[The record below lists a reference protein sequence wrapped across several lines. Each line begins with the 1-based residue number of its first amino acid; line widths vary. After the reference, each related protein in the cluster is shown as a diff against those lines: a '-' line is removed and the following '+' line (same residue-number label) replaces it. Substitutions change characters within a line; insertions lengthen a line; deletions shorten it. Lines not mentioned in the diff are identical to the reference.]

1 MPYRLTAL
9 TQEKLANRLKF
20 YEDLGIELFYR
31 TRATGSEARG
41 GSPVGLDIP
50 AYADAGR
57 AAVPVSRTSGFR
69 EAESPAGNLA
79 TQFSETPVR
88 TDSPYEEPLPNNP
101 AKPIIS
107 TAPRVHSSPQAPQ
120 KSEILPRAP
129 GISLFDSLD
138 RIPNDSLL
146 KVREDLGECTRC
158 KLHRTRKS
166 IVFADGNPK
175 AELVFVGEGP
185 GHDEDVQGLPF
196 VGRAGKLL
204 NQMIEAMGL
213 HRKDVYICNVVKC
226 RPPENRLPERDEIE
240 QCSPFLLR
248 QLDVI
253 SPKVIVCLG
262 ACAAQTLLQTNRGIS
277 HFRGQWLE
285 FRGHK
290 LMATYHPAY
299 LLRNPAAKSEVWK
312 DLQKVMTV
320 LGLEVKRGKA
330 TEAGKPS

>member
-1 MPYRLTAL
+1 MPEHLPAAIH
-9 TQEKLANRLKF
+9 EKLAQRLTY
-20 YEDLGIELFYR
+20 YEDLGIKLFYR
-31 TRATGSEARG
+31 TREVAFPSSSTDTPVCANVNMPSSTHGAEIANASLPT
-41 GSPVGLDIP
+41 SPV
-50 AYADAGR
+50 
-57 AAVPVSRTSGFR
+57 
-69 EAESPAGNLA
+69 
-79 TQFSETPVR
+79 
-88 TDSPYEEPLPNNP
+88 EEPLPKTSP
-101 AKPIIS
+101 KPVIS
-107 TAPRVHSSPQAPQ
+107 TAPRVLSSPWAA
-120 KSEILPRAP
+120 KIEILPKAP
-129 GISLFDSLD
+129 EVSLFDAVNKV
-138 RIPNDSLL
+138 PNDTLL
-146 KVREDLGECTRC
+146 KVREDLGDCQRC
-158 KLHRTRKS
+158 KLHSTRKT

-213 HRKDVYICNVVKC
+213 QRKDVYICNVVKC

-240 QCSPFLLR
+240 CCSPFLLR

-262 ACAAQTLLQTNRGIS
+262 ACSAQTLLQTNRGIS
-277 HFRGQWLE
+277 HFRGQWLD

-312 DLQKVMTV
+312 DLQKVMAV
-320 LGLEVKRGKA
+320 LGLEVKRGKPTDSA
-330 TEAGKPS
+330 KPS